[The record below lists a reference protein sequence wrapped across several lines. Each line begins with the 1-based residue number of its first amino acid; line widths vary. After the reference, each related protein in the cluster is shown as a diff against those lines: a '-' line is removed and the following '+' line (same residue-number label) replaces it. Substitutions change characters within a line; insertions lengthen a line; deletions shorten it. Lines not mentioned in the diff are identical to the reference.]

1 MSEDNHVCAGDLLI
15 IYVKRATSG
24 SDFPALE
31 RGSRRISRSLEEKK
45 KYVHEQCFH
54 LNLLCLLVSEFTG
67 RESLD
72 RDML

>member
-1 MSEDNHVCAGDLLI
+1 MSDLLVI
-15 IYVKRATSG
+15 DVKWATSG

-31 RGSRRISRSLEEKK
+31 SGSRCNYRSLEGYKC
-45 KYVHEQCFH
+45 VHEQCFH

-72 RDML
+72 RDTL